1 MGDPLDVDR
10 FWCQLA
16 WRLYQRSLMVAR
28 SLSVT
33 AGPVTAIRRGTVR
46 RRWPGQAGPCRTSP
60 CRDLQPRFARRRQ
73 TASQRRLQLPQAA
86 CRVAVERWR
95 RQDRCGPAA
104 IAVHRGE
111 GDPVIRVDTV
121 YLHEAREPP
130 RSGKAMLDLQKR
142 RVEARNSLCVS
153 VPQRRG
159 TLATARSRPLR
170 SARIRLVSSHVRRN
184 KAGTGKETSDDMARC
199 LCGAWSIGSVA
210 CGTVAR

>member
-1 MGDPLDVDR
+1 
-10 FWCQLA
+10 
-16 WRLYQRSLMVAR
+16 MVAR
-28 SLSVT
+28 SLIVT
-33 AGPVTAIRRGTVR
+33 AGPVSAIRRGTVR

-95 RQDRCGPAA
+95 RQDRCGPAV

-111 GDPVIRVDTV
+111 GDPVIRVDTSICTRPGS
-121 YLHEAREPP
+121 LPDP
-130 RSGKAMLDLQKR
+130 RKAMRDLPSG
-142 RVEARNSLCVS
+142 EWCRNSLCVS